1 MKILVF
7 LVLYFVSSYS
17 FLNGMDESVKQ
28 KIEKLRQ
35 DYAVLKNEH
44 RKQCYICAINAR
56 GYGIVGCSIDD
67 DYCINLRQAITKTI
81 LDAGNLVN
89 DQERLN
95 NIWGEDMYSTRKNII
110 KNMIEEGFNPN
121 DIKYQYRYTPLY
133 EAASFKDIEFGK
145 FLIQHGAEP
154 DETTRKIAT
163 PEFLVA
169 ITKK

>member
-7 LVLYFVSSYS
+7 LVLCSVSSYS

-44 RKQCYICAINAR
+44 NKQCYICAINAR
-56 GYGIVGCSIDD
+56 GHVIVGCLIDD
-67 DYCINLRQAITKTI
+67 DYCTNLRQAITKTI
-81 LDAGNLVN
+81 LDAGNLVS
-89 DQERLN
+89 DQEKLN
-95 NIWGEDMYSTRKNII
+95 NIWGQGMYSTRKNII
-110 KNMIEEGFNPN
+110 KNMIQEGINPN
-121 DIKYQYRYTPLY
+121 NIKYQIDETPLK
-133 EAASFKDIEFGK
+133 EAVLFKDVEFAQ

-154 DETTRKIAT
+154 DKKTVERAT

-169 ITKK
+169 IAKK

>member
-7 LVLYFVSSYS
+7 LVLYFVFSYS

-28 KIEKLRQ
+28 KIEKLRKNHVVMQ
-35 DYAVLKNEH
+35 SNHLKYCEECQYNSGTMNCSLMYH
-44 RKQCYICAINAR
+44 TSLTQQIN
-56 GYGIVGCSIDD
+56 
-67 DYCINLRQAITKTI
+67 KTI
-81 LDAGNLVN
+81 MEAGNLVSS
-89 DQERLN
+89 QEKLN
-95 NIWGEDMYSTRKNII
+95 NLWGDYMYSTRKNII
-110 KNMIEEGFNPN
+110 KNMIQEGINPN
-121 DIKYQYRYTPLY
+121 DIEYQYGYTPLY